1 MKTWRVV
8 FTVEMEAHVDASTED
23 EAIELAKE
31 HVLAG
36 ADDGMTFVAEEAS
49 VWRDEGEDE

>member
-36 ADDGMTFVAEEAS
+36 ADDGMTFVAEEAT
-49 VWRDEGEDE
+49 VWRDDDDE